1 MTRFLGRGMRK
12 EETAP

>member
-1 MTRFLGRGMRK
+1 MRK

>member
-1 MTRFLGRGMRK
+1 